1 MPAEPEESAFAA
13 GGASHHIPA
22 MPPIEHVSDTARW
35 IAIYRAMESE
45 RPDAIF
51 RDPYARRLGG
61 ARGEEIV
68 ATLPRGRDSA
78 WALIV
83 RTAVLDEI
91 IRARVSGGG
100 VDLVVNLAA
109 GLDTRPWRLDLPR
122 ELRWVDVDFAA
133 QLEYKASVIGGEAPR
148 CRYEAIPAD
157 LTDVATREALFA
169 RLGREASR
177 ALVITEGLLVYLE
190 REQVEALGR
199 ALHAV
204 PSFRWWLADLSSTR
218 LLKMLQR
225 QWGAVLG
232 AGNAP
237 MKFGVDD
244 AVGFFAPL
252 GWRIIEERSAM
263 TEARRLRRE
272 MKMGWL
278 TRLMIRLTPKEKRTV
293 IDRLSRFLVMERA

>member
-1 MPAEPEESAFAA
+1 
-13 GGASHHIPA
+13 

-61 ARGEEIV
+61 TRGEEIV
-68 ATLPRGRDSA
+68 DALPKGRESA

-122 ELRWVDVDFAA
+122 QLRWVDVDFPA
-133 QLEYKASVIGGEAPR
+133 QLEYKASVIGGDRAR
-148 CRYEAIPAD
+148 CRYEAIAAD
-157 LTDVATREALFA
+157 LTDAAVREAVFA
-169 RLGREASR
+169 QLGASASR

-190 REQVEALGR
+190 REQVESLAR

-204 PSFRWWLADLSSTR
+204 PSFRWWLTDLSSTR

-225 QWGAVLG
+225 QWGEALG
-232 AGNAP
+232 SGNAP

-244 AVGFFAPL
+244 ADAFFGAL
-252 GWRIIEERSAM
+252 GWRVVEERSAM

-272 MKMGWL
+272 MKVGWF
-278 TRLMIRLTPKEKRTV
+278 RRFMIRIIPKEKRKV
-293 IDRLSRFLVMERA
+293 IDRLSRFLVMEHA